1 MFRECS
7 QEDFVH
13 QEQTLEQTQDP
24 RRDLKILR
32 NQMQYVLVDMSAIQV
47 FAERIGGVYK
57 PDSFSST

>member
-32 NQMQYVLVDMSAIQV
+32 NQLQYVLVDMSAIQV
-47 FAERIGGVYK
+47 FAERIG
-57 PDSFSST
+57 